1 MDRLLIGGKAKIA
14 IYDKNVFISKYFSIT
29 NFYIY
34 SGISVFRI
42 TCLQKFSRYY
52 WKDNLSIFCH
62 ILLIN
67 KGSDFI
73 LIIMFYF
80 REFIYLFDSSQIGLD
95 FISLIIRFLFPLIYN
110 DLQKGIKW
118 AIYRS
123 ITIKKFSQP
132 KYEFLKRKWLLKI
145 KQKKK

>member
-1 MDRLLIGGKAKIA
+1 MGGKAKIL
-14 IYDKNVFISKYFSIT
+14 IYFKNLFISKYFSIT
-29 NFYIY
+29 EFYIY
-34 SGISVFRI
+34 SGILVFRI
-42 TCLQKFSRYY
+42 TCLQKFSRCY

-67 KGSDFI
+67 KGSDLI

-123 ITIKKFSQP
+123 ITIKKILPAQIWIFE
-132 KYEFLKRKWLLKI
+132 KKMII
-145 KQKKK
+145 KD